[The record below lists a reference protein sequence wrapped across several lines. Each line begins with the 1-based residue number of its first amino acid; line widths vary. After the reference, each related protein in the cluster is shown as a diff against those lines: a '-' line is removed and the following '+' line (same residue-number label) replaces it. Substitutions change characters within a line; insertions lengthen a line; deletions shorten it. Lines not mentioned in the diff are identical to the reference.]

1 MLSIVTFTGC
11 VAQVPFDYRKNWE
24 NIQKTLE
31 EDRLPKT
38 ALNQVDVIYQQAKK
52 EGNDP
57 ELIKSLL
64 YKISL
69 EDQITEKTINEQV
82 ALLEKEIAAAKEP
95 TRSILKSITADL
107 YRNAFNQ
114 LRWKLYERTT
124 TVNFE
129 RSSIE
134 TWSAEDFHKQIA
146 GLYLSSLEAEKV
158 LQATPVSNYDTILLK
173 GNARELRPTLYDLL
187 ANRAIDY
194 FRNEERL
201 ITRPAYSFTLSDSA
215 VFAPAKV
222 FIDYTPD
229 ETDSSSLHLMALKL
243 YQQLLRF
250 HLNDAQPHALIDAD
264 LNRLSFMRDYS
275 VHQNKKTL
283 YRDAVA
289 ELANRYG
296 YIPAASMAWYSLAA
310 WYVEAGQQYDPLGD
324 TSNRFAYLPAIDI
337 CRQIGNLKDSSEGS
351 GRCKELM
358 NIIMQRQIQ
367 VQAEKVNQPGQP
379 FRMLTEYRN
388 INRLYTRIIPIT
400 HRQKASFTRSSW
412 EAESWMSLLSQKP
425 LYEKTFDLPQTNDHQ
440 LHRVEVP
447 MDGLAPGLY
456 AVINAADPDFKVNT
470 GQPLSVS
477 FIHVS
482 NLAYLQYENEYY
494 VVDRSEGQPVAGA
507 AVQVYTRTFD
517 RENRVYNLVKKEKY
531 VAGKNGHFTLLNKDP
546 RNRYEERF
554 FEISSGKDTLLLDD
568 VSHNYVYPIAKS
580 QDGYTPQQYEKNFSR
595 IFLFTDRSIYRP
607 GQTAYFKGIAVTRD
621 YASGKYRV
629 LSGHASTIQL
639 RDVNGRIVD
648 SLRLTSDANGSLH
661 GKFTLPANLLNGRFT
676 LRDARINGQASISVE
691 EYKRPKYYIEL
702 KAEKPAYLV
711 HDSVVIRGTAIGYAG
726 NLLPN
731 TLIQYRVVRR
741 PKYRFPV
748 YGFQYIRKP
757 YPSAET
763 QISQGQTR
771 SDAKGEFTISFI
783 ALPDEKLS
791 RELNPVFQYE
801 IQVEST
807 DISGEPGNAVVS
819 VPAGY
824 HTLTLAVSAP
834 ELTAKDT
841 LKSITVIAADLSG
854 KQVPVLARTSIYK
867 LNAPD
872 QVFRERLWQQPDQ
885 FILKPQ
891 EYQRLFPH
899 DIYSTENN
907 PEQWPVSGR
916 IYHASDSILPQRELA
931 LQGLTLTEGWY
942 KIESAVKDVSGDSIK
957 AVNYFRITGLGLAGP
972 AFGTISSLT
981 DTILPGQSGQFQYLT
996 NMGTVR
1002 VLQAV
1007 QTGDSTTAFS
1017 QQEFKGR
1024 SNIVSVTDDSNSVTG
1039 IRISYAFIKNNRFY
1053 SGTESADIRRPGNT
1067 LDIQYSSFRDKTLP
1081 GSKETYTISISG
1093 ASKDS
1098 LAASVLTGMY
1108 DASLDKLLQHN
1119 WQIPSLWNQIR
1130 PQQSWSAASNFRLAD
1145 FYQHYEEQEYHPYT
1159 ARIYD
1164 ELISVQQRYGRDR
1177 IRHMDMSAAPPAAVQ
1192 EVAGR
1197 QENAKMKMEE
1207 VAFGDTT
1214 GAGEV
1219 MEQASPQG
1227 QGIRKDFNETA
1238 FFFPDLKT
1246 DRQGNISF
1254 SFTMPESVTTWKW
1267 MTLAHTRNL
1276 AFGYQE
1282 QTIITQ
1288 KELMV
1293 QPNVPRFLREG
1304 DRIDL
1309 SGKISNLTQKEI
1321 TGQIELR
1328 LLDAETLNPV
1338 DGWFQNVI
1346 PNQYFTAGAGES
1358 VPVSFSIA
1366 IPAQYTRPLIYRM
1379 VARSGNLSDGEEGI
1393 IPVVTNRI
1401 LVTSS
1406 VPLNISSRDSSTTV
1420 TIPKL
1425 LTWEESSTQSH
1436 HALTVEI
1443 SANPAW
1449 YAVQALPYLSRKD
1462 CECAEQLFNRYYA
1475 NALAMKI
1482 LSGTPRLKTIL
1493 EQWKDKDS
1501 TFLLSNLE
1509 KNQELKSVLLQETP
1523 WVMEA
1528 ASEAEQRRNILLLF
1542 DMARMSTELSS
1553 AITELA
1559 AMQSP
1564 TGAFVWMKGGPDDRY
1579 ITQYIVSGIGHLKK
1593 LQAIHPETEKS
1604 LLGIARK
1611 ALEYMDEQLAKD
1623 YTLVKNRK
1631 KPVSGQDIGTT
1642 QLQYLYTRSFFTDV
1656 DVPGKTF
1663 QAYNYYRNQSK
1674 THWNKFSRYMQ
1685 GMTALSLFRT
1695 GEINIARK
1703 VMASLKEYALTD
1715 PQKGMYWKE
1724 VQSGYFWYQAPV
1736 ETQALLIEAFA
1747 DITGDEQTVNELK
1760 RWLLTHKQTNRWRSS
1775 RATADAVYALL
1786 LQGSNWLAETPV
1798 VELQAGTLRFSTK
1811 DEPTANTLGY
1821 LKQTINGEKVKPE
1834 MGKIQVNVQQ
1844 QDRQKSQPVWGA
1856 VHYQYFEQAD
1866 KIEKSV
1872 DAGLSLQKQLFIQQ
1886 STDRGT
1892 VLKPVS
1898 SNEYLKTGDRI
1909 TVRIELRADR
1919 DMEYVHM
1926 KDMRSSAME
1935 PVNVLSGYRWQGGL
1949 GYYES
1954 TGDVSTNFYFSRL
1967 TKGVYVFEYPLTV
1980 VHSGTFS
1987 NGITTIQCLYAPEF
2001 NSHSEGVIVNIEP
2014 NQ

>member
-1 MLSIVTFTGC
+1 
-11 VAQVPFDYRKNWE
+11 
-24 NIQKTLE
+24 
-31 EDRLPKT
+31 
-38 ALNQVDVIYQQAKK
+38 
-52 EGNDP
+52 
-57 ELIKSLL
+57 
-64 YKISL
+64 
-69 EDQITEKTINEQV
+69 
-82 ALLEKEIAAAKEP
+82 
-95 TRSILKSITADL
+95 
-107 YRNAFNQ
+107 
-114 LRWKLYERTT
+114 
-124 TVNFE
+124 
-129 RSSIE
+129 
-134 TWSAEDFHKQIA
+134 
-146 GLYLSSLEAEKV
+146 
-158 LQATPVSNYDTILLK
+158 
-173 GNARELRPTLYDLL
+173 
-187 ANRAIDY
+187 
-194 FRNEERL
+194 
-201 ITRPAYSFTLSDSA
+201 
-215 VFAPAKV
+215 
-222 FIDYTPD
+222 
-229 ETDSSSLHLMALKL
+229 
-243 YQQLLRF
+243 
-250 HLNDAQPHALIDAD
+250 
-264 LNRLSFMRDYS
+264 
-275 VHQNKKTL
+275 
-283 YRDAVA
+283 
-289 ELANRYG
+289 
-296 YIPAASMAWYSLAA
+296 
-310 WYVEAGQQYDPLGD
+310 
-324 TSNRFAYLPAIDI
+324 
-337 CRQIGNLKDSSEGS
+337 
-351 GRCKELM
+351 
-358 NIIMQRQIQ
+358 MQ
-367 VQAEKVNQPGQP
+367 
-379 FRMLTEYRN
+379 
-388 INRLYTRIIPIT
+388 
-400 HRQKASFTRSSW
+400 
-412 EAESWMSLLSQKP
+412 
-425 LYEKTFDLPQTNDHQ
+425 
-440 LHRVEVP
+440 
-447 MDGLAPGLY
+447 
-456 AVINAADPDFKVNT
+456 
-470 GQPLSVS
+470 
-477 FIHVS
+477 
-482 NLAYLQYENEYY
+482 
-494 VVDRSEGQPVAGA
+494 
-507 AVQVYTRTFD
+507 
-517 RENRVYNLVKKEKY
+517 
-531 VAGKNGHFTLLNKDP
+531 
-546 RNRYEERF
+546 
-554 FEISSGKDTLLLDD
+554 
-568 VSHNYVYPIAKS
+568 
-580 QDGYTPQQYEKNFSR
+580 
-595 IFLFTDRSIYRP
+595 
-607 GQTAYFKGIAVTRD
+607 
-621 YASGKYRV
+621 
-629 LSGHASTIQL
+629 
-639 RDVNGRIVD
+639 
-648 SLRLTSDANGSLH
+648 
-661 GKFTLPANLLNGRFT
+661 
-676 LRDARINGQASISVE
+676 
-691 EYKRPKYYIEL
+691 
-702 KAEKPAYLV
+702 
-711 HDSVVIRGTAIGYAG
+711 DSVRISGTAIGYAG

-741 PKYRFPV
+741 PQYRFPV
-748 YGFQYIRKP
+748 YGFQYIRRP

-791 RELNPVFQYE
+791 RELNPIFQYE

-957 AVNYFRITGLGLAGP
+957 AVNYFRITGPGLAGP

-1227 QGIRKDFNETA
+1227 QGIRKNFNETA

-1406 VPLNISSRDSSTTV
+1406 VPLNISGRDSSTTV